1 MSERRSRRAKKAGDG
16 LDGDFGPGFDPSPE
30 HADRAKDG
38 DDTSPGSG
46 RSDPK
51 SSPADFSGFAAGIPC
66 GKDGCFLKPLGD
78 LVTRF
83 AVQLARRGHAD
94 SATRAA
100 SSGIELLRA
109 LRDFLDE
116 EIAFAERAAEA
127 RRSSARY
134 TKIPVE

>member
-1 MSERRSRRAKKAGDG
+1 MAEKRGRRGAKGGDG
-16 LDGDFGPGFDPSPE
+16 LEGDFGPGYQ
-30 HADRAKDG
+30 A
-38 DDTSPGSG
+38 
-46 RSDPK
+46 PK
-51 SSPADFSGFAAGIPC
+51 SGPEPPAGAPAGGARDAGFAGFGAGIPC
-66 GKDGCFLKPLGD
+66 GREGCLLKPLGD

-83 AVQLARRGHAD
+83 ALELARRGHSE

-100 SSGIELLRA
+100 TSGIELLRA

-127 RRSSARY
+127 RRGAARY